1 MTVARLAYYCGLL
14 ALALIVAGIL
24 LASLQLV
31 APIKGF
37 GLFVL
42 GFFLSIIGLILGL
55 IGILAT
61 RKPESRVARPRAM
74 IGTVISAAIAIPI
87 IFMIVRGG
95 KNRINDITTDT
106 DNPPEFVFALTLP
119 ENQGR
124 NLKYDKA
131 KYAAAQES
139 IYGVGAIAPLK
150 EKVEPSAAFARAS
163 EVAQKVPTWKVT
175 YSDPAKN
182 TLEAVATSKL
192 FHFQDDVIIQIR
204 PSPDGES
211 LIEMRSKSRDGTG
224 DFGINARRIRRFFD
238 RIALSRGPTA
248 NEEMP

>member
-1 MTVARLAYYCGLL
+1 MALAKLVYRGAIL
-14 ALALIVAGIL
+14 ALILIVAGML
-24 LASLQLV
+24 LAYLHVV
-31 APIKGF
+31 APLHGF
-37 GLFVL
+37 VFLIVSFLLSLL
-42 GFFLSIIGLILGL
+42 GIILGL
-55 IGILAT
+55 LAIILT
-61 RKPESRVARPRAM
+61 RSPERRVARPQAL
-74 IGTVISAAIAIPI
+74 IGTVISLAIALPI
-87 IFMIVRGG
+87 IFMIARGG
-95 KNRINDITTDT
+95 KNTINDITTDT

-124 NLKYDKA
+124 DLKYDKA

-139 IYGVGAIAPLK
+139 IYGVIAPLK
-150 EKVEPSAAFARAS
+150 ERIEPSAAFARVLD
-163 EVAQKVPTWKVT
+163 VAQKVPTWKVT

-224 DFGINARRIRRFFD
+224 DFGINARRIHRFFD